1 MPTLLILF
9 LAFSFSHPP
18 RAEAAEKPA
27 PKTEKALP
35 YLGPGADKLSKE
47 EYEKIYKN
55 YIQTSILL
63 GYPLLRE
70 SPEACAQAL
79 TATFRQA
86 GMFGYPVP
94 GDASQVRRSSRKA
107 GGSTVENYELGGVL
121 LQLQIN
127 SATNAPERLFWINS
141 GSPKATRRLADIA
154 KTEAL
159 TLEKD
164 KITGLERV
172 KRIPVGFPHALLGN
186 EGQGLQVR
194 IIKFNGKKDGCEPE
208 EISDNAWSG
217 GYELDDARCGALQ
230 DDVQKVWD
238 GSFSTGQF
246 YERELKRMKELAV
259 KDSVARGTKPEEARR
274 LVDKHFVPPFA
285 AEVNVVGTAMR
296 NLAQCNLFALGHNG
310 VRKLRPAPAGG
321 AQDGG
326 ASMDVNSGSAK

>member
-1 MPTLLILF
+1 MPHFFLALF
-9 LAFSFSHPP
+9 LAFSFLPLP
-18 RAEAAEKPA
+18 APAAEAKD
-27 PKTEKALP
+27 EKALP

-47 EYEKIYKN
+47 EYERIYKN

-63 GYPLLRE
+63 GYPVLRE
-70 SPEACAQAL
+70 SPEACTQAL

-107 GGSTVENYELGGVL
+107 GASVVENYELGGVF
-121 LQLQIN
+121 LQLQK
-127 SATNAPERLFWINS
+127 SSSTNAPERLFWINS
-141 GSPKATRRLADIA
+141 GSPKATRRVADIA
-154 KTEAL
+154 KTETL

-164 KITGLERV
+164 KNTGLERV
-172 KRIPVGFPHALLGN
+172 KRIPVGYPHLLLGN

-217 GYELDDARCGALQ
+217 GYDLDDARCAALQ

-238 GSFSTGQF
+238 GAYSTGQF
-246 YERELKRMKELAV
+246 YDRELKRAKERAV
-259 KDSVARGTKPEEARR
+259 KEAVARGTKAEEAKR

-296 NLAQCNLFALGHNG
+296 NLAQCNLFALGRNG
-310 VRKLRPAPAGG
+310 VRQAPAAAPIGEG
-321 AQDGG
+321 AG
-326 ASMDVNSGSAK
+326 AGATMDLGSGSAK

>member
-1 MPTLLILF
+1 MPNLLLLS
-9 LAFSFSHPP
+9 LAFSLFFPP
-18 RAEAAEKPA
+18 SGGAADQPA
-27 PKTEKALP
+27 PKAEKALP

-86 GMFGYPVP
+86 GLFTYPVP
-94 GDASQVRRSSRKA
+94 GDAAQVRRTTRKA
-107 GGSTVENYELGGVL
+107 GASIVENYELGGVL
-121 LQLQIN
+121 IQLQKN
-127 SATNAPERLFWINS
+127 SATGSPERLFWINS
-141 GSPKATRRLADIA
+141 GSPKASRRLADIA
-154 KTEAL
+154 KSETL

-172 KRIPVGFPHALLGN
+172 KRVPVGYPHMLLGN

-217 GYELDDARCGALQ
+217 GFDLDDARCAALQ
-230 DDVQKVWD
+230 GDVRKVWD
-238 GSFSTGQF
+238 GSYSTGQF
-246 YERELKRMKELAV
+246 YERELKRMKDLAV
-259 KDSVARGTKPEEARR
+259 QDAVARGTKAEEARR

-296 NLAQCNLFALGHNG
+296 NLAQCNLFALGENG
-310 VRKLRPAPAGG
+310 VRKNTAPAGG
-321 AQDGG
+321 TAEPGS
-326 ASMDVNSGSAK
+326 SMDVDAGSAK